1 MKGRGVMKEFLLII
15 KSLASVPLILLDLA
29 AFSVGIF
36 CLYGGP
42 DGNPLCAEAIIGGA
56 AGIGGAAITAL
67 LTLAIWRFEKGLV
80 LTSLI
85 LHEAVSF
92 LFFVIMSIAMIS
104 SKEVSPI
111 IAHFIVLLI
120 LVAGGY
126 GIFKTA
132 KAIKAEGGK

>member
-1 MKGRGVMKEFLLII
+1 MKEFLLII

-42 DGNPLCAEAIIGGA
+42 DGNPLCAEAIIGGT

-92 LFFVIMSIAMIS
+92 LFFVIVIIAMIS
-104 SKEVSPI
+104 CKEVI
-111 IAHFIVLLI
+111 IAHSIVLLI

-126 GIFKTA
+126 SIFKTA

>member
-1 MKGRGVMKEFLLII
+1 MKEFLLII

-80 LTSLI
+80 LTI
-85 LHEAVSF
+85 LF
-92 LFFVIMSIAMIS
+92 LLS
-104 SKEVSPI
+104 SM
-111 IAHFIVLLI
+111 
-120 LVAGGY
+120 
-126 GIFKTA
+126 
-132 KAIKAEGGK
+132 

>member
-1 MKGRGVMKEFLLII
+1 MKEILITI
-15 KSLASVPLILLDLA
+15 KFLASVPLILLDLA

-85 LHEAVSF
+85 LHEAVS
-92 LFFVIMSIAMIS
+92 LFFVIVIIAMIS

-111 IAHFIVLLI
+111 IAHSIVLLI

>member
-1 MKGRGVMKEFLLII
+1 MKGMVVMKDFLLII

-29 AFSVGIF
+29 AFPVGIF

-42 DGNPLCAEAIIGGA
+42 DANAFCAEALMGAA
-56 AGIGGAAITAL
+56 AGIGGAAISAL
-67 LTLAIWRFEKGLV
+67 LALAIWRFEKGLV
-80 LTSLI
+80 LIYLI

-92 LFFVIMSIAMIS
+92 LFFVIMTIAMIS

-111 IAHFIVLLI
+111 IAHSIVLLI

-132 KAIKAEGGK
+132 KAIKAEDDK

>member
-1 MKGRGVMKEFLLII
+1 MKEILITI
-15 KSLASVPLILLDLA
+15 KFLASVPLILLDLA

-42 DGNPLCAEAIIGGA
+42 DGNPLCVEAIIGGA

-92 LFFVIMSIAMIS
+92 LFFVIMIIATIS
-104 SKEVSPI
+104 SKDVSPI

-126 GIFKTA
+126 GICNTA
-132 KAIKAEGGK
+132 KAIKAEDDK